1 MNYFFTA
8 SCTSDFCCNIY
19 RTNKKCI
26 LTVNNALIKLG
37 LHKPVIDRDMELKQI
52 LHFRFTTIYIPHQ
65 KATPYQLPF
74 EDDTDTPA
82 ITERSAHW
90 YQLKLMK
97 LQHHPLHSITVIEQ
111 GYCIY

>member
-52 LHFRFTTIYIPHQ
+52 LHFRFMTIYIPHQ

-82 ITERSAHW
+82 ITERSSSGNNVLPQDACSSV
-90 YQLKLMK
+90 Y
-97 LQHHPLHSITVIEQ
+97 
-111 GYCIY
+111 